1 MPFDTSVRVGLRT
14 SIQPGAQDMQLTIFT
29 VVANQFKI
37 RSRQASGI
45 GSRIIKTGT
54 SRSSPSAFILSP
66 QGADAPLLECVSG
79 AKPVDMP
86 VI

>member
-29 VVANQFKI
+29 AQ
-37 RSRQASGI
+37 RRQASGI

-54 SRSSPSAFILSP
+54 SRSSPSAFILPP